1 MSYSNLIKLYF
12 EEKQTV
18 AKNFPINELNKL
30 VVRLF
35 ETYDK
40 DGTIYTMANGGATSV
55 SEGFSTD
62 IATHPFVLEDKTKTT
77 EVRRIKFCSLTS
89 SSGLLTGIS
98 NDIGFENIFKEQLK
112 NFLRSKN
119 QNQNDTLIAFSG
131 SGNSKNVI
139 NAIEYAKSY
148 GVFTC
153 CVSGRGG
160 GKAKEIS
167 DLSIVIPGSSEFPGQ
182 TGPNDNNFHIE
193 DFQGS
198 ITHILTGLLKMH
210 VEKK

>member
-1 MSYSNLIKLYF
+1 M
-12 EEKQTV
+12 
-18 AKNFPINELNKL
+18 
-30 VVRLF
+30 
-35 ETYDK
+35 
-40 DGTIYTMANGGATSV
+40 
-55 SEGFSTD
+55 
-62 IATHPFVLEDKTKTT
+62 
-77 EVRRIKFCSLTS
+77 
-89 SSGLLTGIS
+89 TGIS